1 MSKRVYPLIE
11 SHGDTVTV
19 TAYTTVEAQE
29 AAAKALGTDCTIT
42 QVERVQQGGVGGFF
56 ATELVRLTARPAVS
70 SSKTTDDMDAV
81 LASADELVSSLR
93 TRVPQF
99 ADRLFEEWEREM
111 DAPADLVPP
120 RATVADSVRFE
131 SVRAGSD
138 TGRSEFGRPT
148 DPTTETPRPVIEPP
162 RRTPDLMR
170 DIVEADTS
178 WVSSMFLDDD
188 DDDFLLSAVPRLAPA
203 IRPMVPQEPRETI
216 AEPAPVTLPSP
227 RTSPASAPIVDGW
240 SESALRALG
249 VPDSIIN
256 DAVALAPET
265 EGQWIVALMSALRE
279 YCGPVPMMSSVMV
292 GPAAANL
299 ARQLKL
305 VSVMSDELADSVS
318 SVAFPNATVHDL
330 NKGLHGRHVH
340 LVVGGSWQHLVRV
353 PANVVSAA
361 GARDLLVALRTAA
374 AWGAVL
380 GWYWV
385 GPRYERIDE
394 FAVVELIRTALRSG
408 EPAILS

>member
-11 SHGDTVTV
+11 SHGDSVTV

-42 QVERVQQGGVGGFF
+42 HVERVQQGGLGGFF
-56 ATELVRLTARPAVS
+56 ATELVRLTARPASTAVTS
-70 SSKTTDDMDAV
+70 TADMDAV

-99 ADRLFEEWEREM
+99 ADRLFEEWERELE
-111 DAPADLVPP
+111 APADLVPP
-120 RATVADSVRFE
+120 RAVAEPTPPVQPAREPVRPMAE
-131 SVRAGSD
+131 QPQPRSIAEPLRSIGETARRA
-138 TGRSEFGRPT
+138 
-148 DPTTETPRPVIEPP
+148 
-162 RRTPDLMR
+162 PDLMR

-178 WVSSMFLDDD
+178 WVSQFFLDDED
-188 DDDFLLSAVPRLAPA
+188 DDYLLSAVPRLAPA
-203 IRPMVPQEPRETI
+203 IRPMIPNEPAETI
-216 AEPAPVTLPSP
+216 SEPAPVSSPSM
-227 RTSPASAPIVDGW
+227 RTSPTSAPIVDGW
-240 SESALRALG
+240 SEAALRALG
-249 VPDSIIN
+249 VPDKIID
-256 DAVALAPET
+256 DAVALSPQT
-265 EGQWIVALMSALRE
+265 EGQWIVALMSALRD

-330 NKGLHGRHVH
+330 TKGLHGRHVH

>member
-1 MSKRVYPLIE
+1 MSKRVYPLVE

-42 QVERVQQGGVGGFF
+42 QVERVQQGGLGGFF
-56 ATELVRLTARPAVS
+56 ATELVRLTARPAMTSAKV
-70 SSKTTDDMDAV
+70 TDDMDAV

-99 ADRLFEEWEREM
+99 ADRLFEEWEREL

-120 RATVADSVRFE
+120 RAAAPE
-131 SVRAGSD
+131 PMRA
-138 TGRSEFGRPT
+138 
-148 DPTTETPRPVIEPP
+148 EPP
-162 RRTPDLMR
+162 ARRTPDLMR

-178 WVSSMFLDDD
+178 WVSSMFLDDED
-188 DDDFLLSAVPRLAPA
+188 DDYLLSAVPRLAPA
-203 IRPMVPQEPRETI
+203 IRPMVPMEPTETI
-216 AEPAPVTLPSP
+216 SEPAPVASP
-227 RTSPASAPIVDGW
+227 AMRTSPATAPIVDGW
-240 SESALRALG
+240 SEAALRALG
-249 VPDSIIN
+249 VPDKIID
-256 DAVALAPET
+256 DAVALSPQT

-330 NKGLHGRHVH
+330 TKGLHGRYVH

>member
-11 SHGDTVTV
+11 SHGDSVTV

-42 QVERVQQGGVGGFF
+42 HVERVQQGGLGGFF
-56 ATELVRLTARPAVS
+56 ATELVRLTARPASVS
-70 SSKTTDDMDAV
+70 TRSTEDMDAV

-99 ADRLFEEWEREM
+99 ADRLFEEWERELE
-111 DAPADLVPP
+111 APVDLVPP
-120 RATVADSVRFE
+120 RAIAEPLPPMADAIRSIAEPARSIAEPVR
-131 SVRAGSD
+131 SLG
-138 TGRSEFGRPT
+138 
-148 DPTTETPRPVIEPP
+148 ETP

-178 WVSSMFLDDD
+178 WVSQLFLDDED
-188 DDDFLLSAVPRLAPA
+188 DDYLLSAVPRLAPA
-203 IRPMVPQEPRETI
+203 IRPMIPREPAETI
-216 AEPAPVTLPSP
+216 SEPAPVTSP
-227 RTSPASAPIVDGW
+227 APRMSPASAPIVDGW
-240 SESALRALG
+240 SEAALRALG
-249 VPDSIIN
+249 VPDKIID
-256 DAVALAPET
+256 DAVALSPQT
-265 EGQWIVALMSALRE
+265 EGQWIVALMSALRD

-305 VSVMSDELADSVS
+305 VSVLSDELADSVS

-330 NKGLHGRHVH
+330 TKGLHGRHVH